1 MSMRY
6 DLWGV
11 FLRLRAEFSLVSVRL
26 RLLPSASLSFASICS
41 WPHATDDDAPY
52 IHYSAYTQWAPGGV
66 RALDRLLL
74 RRDGVR
80 GYGHL
85 FVVVSK
91 EWRFTNG
98 DYLKLK
104 EEKGRC
110 GPLEQNLR
118 NQLRT

>member
-11 FLRLRAEFSLVSVRL
+11 FLRLRAEFSLLFVRL
-26 RLLPSASLSFASICS
+26 RRLPPASLSLSFHLFVAMRHGRRR
-41 WPHATDDDAPY
+41 PL
-52 IHYSAYTQWAPGGV
+52 YS
-66 RALDRLLL
+66 LL
-74 RRDGVR
+74 RLYTMGVWGSACAGSALIRGGGVR

-91 EWRFTNG
+91 KRG
-98 DYLKLK
+98 
-104 EEKGRC
+104 EKVLQDGAYVQFFRPK

-118 NQLRT
+118 NQLRA